1 MKREKALKHKIKN
14 PNVLF
19 RGPIADYK
27 IIPCGEQSLRER
39 PVIIGSGPAG
49 LFCTYALA
57 KMGYRPLLLERGE
70 AVDVRVKDVEDFWK
84 NGKLKSNSNVQF
96 GEGGAGTFSDG
107 KLNTLVHDKE
117 GRGRE
122 VLEVFVKHGAPEQIL
137 YDNKPHIGTDILVD
151 VVKNMRASIEKS
163 GGEVR
168 FHTKVSAVN
177 FEEKDGEKALVSLE
191 IQDTHTNE
199 ISVIPTELAVLAIG
213 HSARDTF
220 HMLHE
225 KEIPM
230 EAKSFAV
237 GVRAE
242 HLQTMI
248 DESQY
253 GSARKN
259 SLPAMAKIVME
270 ESNVPV
276 IYHLDHCHSVELCLA
291 AVDYGYKSVMI
302 DAADLPLEKNIAAVK
317 KVVEYAHAKGVHV
330 EAEIGKIKSAG
341 AEGYTPEET
350 LARVEEAKRLVEETN
365 VDALAVSIGSEH
377 GFYKHE
383 PKLNYD
389 LLDILHSNI
398 KVPLVLHGG
407 SGIPEE
413 KVRRAINGGIRK
425 VNVGTHI
432 RYTYIKSVGEAI
444 EKMGAMTHTADIM
457 EYAKKNVKEVVKEWM
472 RICENK

>member
-1 MKREKALKHKIKN
+1 MFQNAEKNGYA
-14 PNVLF
+14 
-19 RGPIADYK
+19 
-27 IIPCGEQSLRER
+27 IPHFNHS
-39 PVIIGSGPAG
+39 
-49 LFCTYALA
+49 
-57 KMGYRPLLLERGE
+57 
-70 AVDVRVKDVEDFWK
+70 DFWDMSAIVEAAQEARTPIFLACLPK
-84 NGKLKSNSNVQF
+84 V
-96 GEGGAGTFSDG
+96 
-107 KLNTLVHDKE
+107 
-117 GRGRE
+117 
-122 VLEVFVKHGAPEQIL
+122 
-137 YDNKPHIGTDILVD
+137 
-151 VVKNMRASIEKS
+151 IE
-163 GGEVR
+163 
-168 FHTKVSAVN
+168 
-177 FEEKDGEKALVSLE
+177 
-191 IQDTHTNE
+191 
-199 ISVIPTELAVLAIG
+199 AIG
-213 HSARDTF
+213 INK
-220 HMLHE
+220 L
-225 KEIPM
+225 
-230 EAKSFAV
+230 
-237 GVRAE
+237 G
-242 HLQTMI
+242 
-248 DESQY
+248 
-253 GSARKN
+253 
-259 SLPAMAKIVME
+259 AMAKIVME

>member
-1 MKREKALKHKIKN
+1 MNVDRELVENLFQNAEKN
-14 PNVLF
+14 
-19 RGPIADYK
+19 GYA
-27 IIPCGEQSLRER
+27 IPHFNHS
-39 PVIIGSGPAG
+39 
-49 LFCTYALA
+49 
-57 KMGYRPLLLERGE
+57 
-70 AVDVRVKDVEDFWK
+70 DFWDMSAIVEAAQQSGTPIFLACLPK
-84 NGKLKSNSNVQF
+84 VIETIGIDKL
-96 GEGGAGTFSDG
+96 GA
-107 KLNTLVHDKE
+107 
-117 GRGRE
+117 
-122 VLEVFVKHGAPEQIL
+122 I
-137 YDNKPHIGTDILVD
+137 
-151 VVKNMRASIEKS
+151 
-163 GGEVR
+163 
-168 FHTKVSAVN
+168 
-177 FEEKDGEKALVSLE
+177 
-191 IQDTHTNE
+191 
-199 ISVIPTELAVLAIG
+199 
-213 HSARDTF
+213 
-220 HMLHE
+220 
-225 KEIPM
+225 
-230 EAKSFAV
+230 
-237 GVRAE
+237 
-242 HLQTMI
+242 
-248 DESQY
+248 
-253 GSARKN
+253 
-259 SLPAMAKIVME
+259 AKIVME

-276 IYHLDHCHSVELCLA
+276 IYHLDHCHSVELCLE
-291 AVDYGYKSVMI
+291 AVNYGYKSVMI

-377 GFYKHE
+377 GFYQHE

-413 KVRRAINGGIRK
+413 KVRQAINGGIRK

-457 EYAKKNVKEVVKEWM
+457 EYAKKNVKEVVKDWM

>member
-1 MKREKALKHKIKN
+1 MNIDREIVENLFQNAEKN
-14 PNVLF
+14 
-19 RGPIADYK
+19 GYA
-27 IIPCGEQSLRER
+27 IPHFNHS
-39 PVIIGSGPAG
+39 
-49 LFCTYALA
+49 
-57 KMGYRPLLLERGE
+57 
-70 AVDVRVKDVEDFWK
+70 DFWDM
-84 NGKLKSNSNVQF
+84 SAIVETAQ
-96 GEGGAGTFSDG
+96 EAGTPIFLACLP
-107 KLNTLVHDKE
+107 KV
-117 GRGRE
+117 
-122 VLEVFVKHGAPEQIL
+122 
-137 YDNKPHIGTDILVD
+137 
-151 VVKNMRASIEKS
+151 IE
-163 GGEVR
+163 
-168 FHTKVSAVN
+168 
-177 FEEKDGEKALVSLE
+177 
-191 IQDTHTNE
+191 
-199 ISVIPTELAVLAIG
+199 AIG
-213 HSARDTF
+213 INK
-220 HMLHE
+220 L
-225 KEIPM
+225 
-230 EAKSFAV
+230 
-237 GVRAE
+237 G
-242 HLQTMI
+242 
-248 DESQY
+248 
-253 GSARKN
+253 
-259 SLPAMAKIVME
+259 AMAKIVME

-291 AVDYGYKSVMI
+291 AVNYGYKSVMI

-377 GFYKHE
+377 GFYQHE

-413 KVRRAINGGIRK
+413 KVRQAINGGIRK

-457 EYAKKNVKEVVKEWM
+457 EYAKKNVKEVVKDWM

>member
-1 MKREKALKHKIKN
+1 MNIDREIVENLFQNAEKN
-14 PNVLF
+14 
-19 RGPIADYK
+19 GYA
-27 IIPCGEQSLRER
+27 IPHFNHS
-39 PVIIGSGPAG
+39 
-49 LFCTYALA
+49 
-57 KMGYRPLLLERGE
+57 
-70 AVDVRVKDVEDFWK
+70 DFWDM
-84 NGKLKSNSNVQF
+84 SAIVETAQ
-96 GEGGAGTFSDG
+96 EAGTPIFLACLP
-107 KLNTLVHDKE
+107 KV
-117 GRGRE
+117 
-122 VLEVFVKHGAPEQIL
+122 
-137 YDNKPHIGTDILVD
+137 
-151 VVKNMRASIEKS
+151 IE
-163 GGEVR
+163 
-168 FHTKVSAVN
+168 
-177 FEEKDGEKALVSLE
+177 
-191 IQDTHTNE
+191 
-199 ISVIPTELAVLAIG
+199 AIG
-213 HSARDTF
+213 INK
-220 HMLHE
+220 L
-225 KEIPM
+225 
-230 EAKSFAV
+230 
-237 GVRAE
+237 G
-242 HLQTMI
+242 
-248 DESQY
+248 
-253 GSARKN
+253 
-259 SLPAMAKIVME
+259 AMAKIVME

-291 AVDYGYKSVMI
+291 AVNYGYKSVMI

-377 GFYKHE
+377 GFYQHE

-413 KVRRAINGGIRK
+413 KVRQAINGGIRK

>member
-1 MKREKALKHKIKN
+1 MNIDREIVENLFQNAEKN
-14 PNVLF
+14 
-19 RGPIADYK
+19 GYA
-27 IIPCGEQSLRER
+27 IPHFNHS
-39 PVIIGSGPAG
+39 
-49 LFCTYALA
+49 
-57 KMGYRPLLLERGE
+57 
-70 AVDVRVKDVEDFWK
+70 DFWDM
-84 NGKLKSNSNVQF
+84 SAIVEAAQ
-96 GEGGAGTFSDG
+96 EAGTPIFLACLP
-107 KLNTLVHDKE
+107 KV
-117 GRGRE
+117 
-122 VLEVFVKHGAPEQIL
+122 
-137 YDNKPHIGTDILVD
+137 
-151 VVKNMRASIEKS
+151 IE
-163 GGEVR
+163 
-168 FHTKVSAVN
+168 
-177 FEEKDGEKALVSLE
+177 
-191 IQDTHTNE
+191 
-199 ISVIPTELAVLAIG
+199 AIG
-213 HSARDTF
+213 INK
-220 HMLHE
+220 L
-225 KEIPM
+225 
-230 EAKSFAV
+230 
-237 GVRAE
+237 GV
-242 HLQTMI
+242 
-248 DESQY
+248 
-253 GSARKN
+253 
-259 SLPAMAKIVME
+259 MAKTVME

-291 AVDYGYKSVMI
+291 AVNYGYKSVMI

-377 GFYKHE
+377 GFYQHE

-413 KVRRAINGGIRK
+413 KVRQAFNGGIRK

-457 EYAKKNVKEVVKEWM
+457 EYAKKNVKEVVKDWM

>member
-1 MKREKALKHKIKN
+1 
-14 PNVLF
+14 
-19 RGPIADYK
+19 
-27 IIPCGEQSLRER
+27 
-39 PVIIGSGPAG
+39 
-49 LFCTYALA
+49 
-57 KMGYRPLLLERGE
+57 
-70 AVDVRVKDVEDFWK
+70 
-84 NGKLKSNSNVQF
+84 
-96 GEGGAGTFSDG
+96 
-107 KLNTLVHDKE
+107 
-117 GRGRE
+117 
-122 VLEVFVKHGAPEQIL
+122 
-137 YDNKPHIGTDILVD
+137 
-151 VVKNMRASIEKS
+151 
-163 GGEVR
+163 
-168 FHTKVSAVN
+168 
-177 FEEKDGEKALVSLE
+177 
-191 IQDTHTNE
+191 
-199 ISVIPTELAVLAIG
+199 
-213 HSARDTF
+213 
-220 HMLHE
+220 
-225 KEIPM
+225 
-230 EAKSFAV
+230 
-237 GVRAE
+237 
-242 HLQTMI
+242 
-248 DESQY
+248 
-253 GSARKN
+253 
-259 SLPAMAKIVME
+259 
-270 ESNVPV
+270 
-276 IYHLDHCHSVELCLA
+276 
-291 AVDYGYKSVMI
+291 MI

>member
-1 MKREKALKHKIKN
+1 MNIDREIVENLFQNAEKN
-14 PNVLF
+14 
-19 RGPIADYK
+19 GYA
-27 IIPCGEQSLRER
+27 IPHFNHS
-39 PVIIGSGPAG
+39 
-49 LFCTYALA
+49 
-57 KMGYRPLLLERGE
+57 
-70 AVDVRVKDVEDFWK
+70 DFWDMSAIVEAAQEARIPIFLACLPK
-84 NGKLKSNSNVQF
+84 V
-96 GEGGAGTFSDG
+96 
-107 KLNTLVHDKE
+107 
-117 GRGRE
+117 
-122 VLEVFVKHGAPEQIL
+122 
-137 YDNKPHIGTDILVD
+137 
-151 VVKNMRASIEKS
+151 IE
-163 GGEVR
+163 
-168 FHTKVSAVN
+168 
-177 FEEKDGEKALVSLE
+177 
-191 IQDTHTNE
+191 
-199 ISVIPTELAVLAIG
+199 AIG
-213 HSARDTF
+213 INK
-220 HMLHE
+220 L
-225 KEIPM
+225 
-230 EAKSFAV
+230 
-237 GVRAE
+237 G
-242 HLQTMI
+242 
-248 DESQY
+248 
-253 GSARKN
+253 
-259 SLPAMAKIVME
+259 AMAKIVME